1 MDSHSVYLRYPEA
14 NNKYTEAVLSMMVS
28 SLPDPAEY
36 EWEFET
42 RGTVGIWYM
51 RGWKG
56 FADEDLEA
64 ASNHYRER
72 GKQDDIEATLAVF
85 GEETNLPK
93 ETQEYMGEEWSKNG
107 EYTGVDKAGFVSD
120 GIVAMAVASQMDI
133 PGAEVDSFDDL
144 DAALD
149 WAQS

>member
-1 MDSHSVYLRYPEA
+1 MSNSVP
-14 NNKYTEAVLSMMVS
+14 N
-28 SLPDPAEY
+28 PDEY

-51 RGWKG
+51 NGWQG

-72 GKQDDIEATLAVF
+72 GKRDDITATLAVF
-85 GEETNLPK
+85 GDETNLPK
-93 ETQEYMGEEWSKNG
+93 ETQEYMGSEWSKNG
-107 EYTGVDKAGFVSD
+107 EYTGVDKIGFVSS
-120 GIVAMAVASQMDI
+120 GITAMAVKSNMEI
-133 PGAEVDSFDDL
+133 PNAEIENFKRL
-144 DAALD
+144 DEAVE

>member
-1 MDSHSVYLRYPEA
+1 M
-14 NNKYTEAVLSMMVS
+14 S
-28 SLPDPAEY
+28 STLPDPDNY
-36 EWEFET
+36 EWDFEK
-42 RGTVGIWYM
+42 RGSVGIWYM
-51 RGWKG
+51 QGWKG

-72 GKQDDIEATLAVF
+72 GKESDITATLAVF

-120 GIVAMAVASQMDI
+120 GIVAMAVASQMSID
-133 PGAEVDSFDDL
+133 GADVDSFDSL
-144 DAALD
+144 EPAVE
-149 WAQS
+149 WAQD

>member
-1 MDSHSVYLRYPEA
+1 
-14 NNKYTEAVLSMMVS
+14 MVS
-28 SLPDPAEY
+28 SLPDPDDY
-36 EWEFET
+36 EWDFEQ

-72 GKQDDIEATLAVF
+72 GKQADIEATLAVF
-85 GEETNLPK
+85 GEETNLAK

-133 PGAEVDSFDDL
+133 SGAEVDSFDEL
-144 DAALD
+144 ETALE
-149 WAQS
+149 WAQN

>member
-93 ETQEYMGEEWSKNG
+93 ETQEYMTEEWSKNG
-107 EYTGVDKAGFVSD
+107 EYTRVDKAGFVSE

-133 PGAEVDSFDDL
+133 PGAEVDSFDEL
-144 DAALD
+144 NAAVD

>member
-1 MDSHSVYLRYPEA
+1 MQSAYLA
-14 NNKYTEAVLSMMVS
+14 SLGIKNKYTEQILLMMVS
-28 SLPDPAEY
+28 SLPDPEEY
-36 EWEFET
+36 EWDFET

-72 GKQDDIEATLAVF
+72 GKQDDIETTLAVF

-93 ETQEYMGEEWSKNG
+93 ETQEYMGEEWSKNA
-107 EYTGVDKAGFVSD
+107 EYTRVDKAGFVSD

-133 PGAEVDSFDDL
+133 PGAEVDSFDDI

>member
-1 MDSHSVYLRYPEA
+1 
-14 NNKYTEAVLSMMVS
+14 MMVS
-28 SLPDPAEY
+28 SLPDPKEY
-36 EWEFET
+36 EWDFET
-42 RGTVGIWYM
+42 KHTVGIWYM

-56 FADEDLEA
+56 FADEDLAA
-64 ASNHYRER
+64 ASDHYRER

-133 PGAEVDSFDDL
+133 SGAEVDSFDDI

>member
-1 MDSHSVYLRYPEA
+1 MQRAYLASVGTK
-14 NNKYTEAVLSMMVS
+14 NKYTEPVLLAMVS
-28 SLPDPAEY
+28 SLPDPEEY
-36 EWEFET
+36 EWDFET

-133 PGAEVDSFDDL
+133 PGAGVNSFDDL
-144 DAALD
+144 DAALE